1 MATGVFNLSAF
12 LSSPSWEEL
21 HVCRKHDLFAIAAH
35 FELNVSRQLV
45 KEDLKTA
52 VSNKLVEEGLLPVSK
67 SPRLPVPLDRTPN
80 EGVKPAV
87 LKEEGQNP
95 AAVEQQTVENLGT
108 NGSPSFATP
117 SSPRSRQE
125 VLLKVRLAKLQ
136 LEAQDKAQ
144 ARQAELEL
152 RRLELEAETEKVLKL
167 KRLELELQTEREVR
181 LRQLELQAQTSRST
195 TTQPSSANSSAVGE
209 TTSSP
214 VNTGGF
220 NVSKNIVLVPPFR
233 ESEVD
238 TYFNVFERVAAS
250 LHWPREVWPLLLQ
263 CKLVGKAQEVC
274 SALSLEESLNYDVV
288 KSAILAAYELVPEA
302 YRQRF
307 RNHKRTANQT
317 FVEFAR
323 EKATLFDRWITASK
337 VLDYNC
343 LRELILL
350 EEFKNGLPERM
361 VVHLNEQKVST
372 LKEAAVIADEFVL
385 THKTVFVQKHEVT
398 TREPP
403 PRKDPSSPRRTFAS
417 RTERECFYCHKLGH
431 VVVECPALK
440 RKNQSPKGVGLIKTI
455 HAKRGDQSEGVDPCF
470 KPFLLDGTVSLTGK
484 PEDEKPI
491 RILRDT
497 GGSRSVILSD
507 VLPLSDHSSCHGSIL
522 IQGVEMG
529 YVEAPLHYV
538 YIKSKLVNGIF
549 SVAVRPSLPIK
560 GVQFILG
567 NDIAGG
573 KVQSVPEV
581 THDPTSNLKSNDL
594 ATCFPSV
601 FPACVL
607 TRAQTRRKAAEID
620 LADSSLAQALAT
632 DDLQTLIDLQSGS
645 KDTTEKWKD
654 VHLSQLDLPV
664 TRESLIAAQNSDP
677 SLTKCFTSLSETGNK
692 KASYFL
698 EDGVLMRKWTAH
710 PSLTADVEGSC
721 SDDGDW
727 STTYQI
733 VVPLEYRHYVVSLA
747 HEHPL
752 SGHLGVTKTYNKILN
767 HFFWP
772 GLKADVVEFCRTCQT
787 CQIAGKPNQTV
798 PIAPLHPIPV
808 LGEPFE
814 RVIVDCVGPL
824 PKTKNGNQFLLTAM
838 CTSTRFPEAV
848 PLRRI
853 TAPLVIKVLTKF
865 FTTFGLPKVVQTD
878 QGTNFLSKLF
888 KQVMQTLGIKHVV
901 SSAYHPES
909 QGALERWHQTLKAT
923 LQKYCLDTGKEWD
936 EGVPLMVF
944 AMREAKQESLGF
956 SPNELVFG
964 HSVRGPLKLLK
975 EQFLSTDHVVKTN
988 VLDYVSQFRE
998 RLHKA
1003 RLAAAE
1009 ALSSA
1014 QGKMKS
1020 WYDKKAVPRSF
1031 NPGDKVL
1038 VLLPTAS
1045 SALSARFCGPY
1056 QVDKKVND
1064 TDYVIKTPDRKRK
1077 TRLCHLNMLK
1087 SFHSRADSLCGPAD
1101 KSVASLPEQIS
1112 SPETLLLNSS
1122 SGLRSS
1128 LDEDGLKL
1136 CDASYQSARMLNS
1149 EVLSQLSTYLSHLT
1163 REQQLDIERLVN
1175 IHLKLFGDMPSR
1187 TTVIE
1192 HDIDVGN
1199 AVPIKQHAYRVNMA
1213 KREMINKEVDYLL
1226 KHGLAIPSY
1235 SPWSSPCLV
1244 TPKSDGT
1251 PRFCTDFRKVN
1262 AVTVPDS
1269 FPLPRIED
1277 CIDSVG
1283 SAAYVSKL
1291 DLLKGYWQVPLT
1303 ERASEISAFVTP
1315 DHFLQY
1321 TVMAFG
1327 MRNAPATFQ
1336 RLMSTVLSGVAN
1348 CNVYLDD
1355 VVIYSSNWS
1364 GHVDTLATV
1373 FKRLA
1378 DASLTLNLAKCEF
1391 GKATVTYLG
1400 KEVGQGKVRPIS
1412 AKVNAILNFPVPTTR
1427 RELRR
1432 FLGMVGYYR
1441 CFCRNFSEVVTPL
1454 TNLCSPKVPFIWSPE
1469 CHHAFEC
1476 AKGLLSSSPVLV
1488 APDFSKPF
1496 KLEVDASEVGA
1507 GAVLLQD
1514 DGQGVSH
1521 PVCFFGKK
1529 FDAHQRRY
1537 STIEKETLAMLLA
1550 LQHFD
1555 VYVGSTSQPV
1565 EVFTDH
1571 NPLVF
1576 LSRMYNNN
1584 QRLMRWA
1591 LISQNYNIE
1600 IKHKR
1605 GCENIVADALSR
1617 M

>member
-1 MATGVFNLSAF
+1 MVKVWSCLFLLVCLAEVVSMATGVFNLSAF

-181 LRQLELQAQTSRST
+181 LHQLELQAQTSRST

-220 NVSKNIVLVPPFR
+220 N
-233 ESEVD
+233 
-238 TYFNVFERVAAS
+238 
-250 LHWPREVWPLLLQ
+250 
-263 CKLVGKAQEVC
+263 
-274 SALSLEESLNYDVV
+274 
-288 KSAILAAYELVPEA
+288 
-302 YRQRF
+302 
-307 RNHKRTANQT
+307 
-317 FVEFAR
+317 
-323 EKATLFDRWITASK
+323 
-337 VLDYNC
+337 
-343 LRELILL
+343 
-350 EEFKNGLPERM
+350 
-361 VVHLNEQKVST
+361 
-372 LKEAAVIADEFVL
+372 
-385 THKTVFVQKHEVT
+385 
-398 TREPP
+398 
-403 PRKDPSSPRRTFAS
+403 
-417 RTERECFYCHKLGH
+417 
-431 VVVECPALK
+431 
-440 RKNQSPKGVGLIKTI
+440 
-455 HAKRGDQSEGVDPCF
+455 
-470 KPFLLDGTVSLTGK
+470 
-484 PEDEKPI
+484 
-491 RILRDT
+491 
-497 GGSRSVILSD
+497 
-507 VLPLSDHSSCHGSIL
+507 
-522 IQGVEMG
+522 
-529 YVEAPLHYV
+529 
-538 YIKSKLVNGIF
+538 
-549 SVAVRPSLPIK
+549 
-560 GVQFILG
+560 
-567 NDIAGG
+567 
-573 KVQSVPEV
+573 
-581 THDPTSNLKSNDL
+581 
-594 ATCFPSV
+594 
-601 FPACVL
+601 
-607 TRAQTRRKAAEID
+607 
-620 LADSSLAQALAT
+620 
-632 DDLQTLIDLQSGS
+632 
-645 KDTTEKWKD
+645 
-654 VHLSQLDLPV
+654 
-664 TRESLIAAQNSDP
+664 
-677 SLTKCFTSLSETGNK
+677 
-692 KASYFL
+692 
-698 EDGVLMRKWTAH
+698 
-710 PSLTADVEGSC
+710 
-721 SDDGDW
+721 
-727 STTYQI
+727 
-733 VVPLEYRHYVVSLA
+733 
-747 HEHPL
+747 
-752 SGHLGVTKTYNKILN
+752 
-767 HFFWP
+767 
-772 GLKADVVEFCRTCQT
+772 
-787 CQIAGKPNQTV
+787 
-798 PIAPLHPIPV
+798 
-808 LGEPFE
+808 
-814 RVIVDCVGPL
+814 
-824 PKTKNGNQFLLTAM
+824 
-838 CTSTRFPEAV
+838 
-848 PLRRI
+848 
-853 TAPLVIKVLTKF
+853 
-865 FTTFGLPKVVQTD
+865 
-878 QGTNFLSKLF
+878 
-888 KQVMQTLGIKHVV
+888 
-901 SSAYHPES
+901 
-909 QGALERWHQTLKAT
+909 
-923 LQKYCLDTGKEWD
+923 
-936 EGVPLMVF
+936 
-944 AMREAKQESLGF
+944 
-956 SPNELVFG
+956 
-964 HSVRGPLKLLK
+964 
-975 EQFLSTDHVVKTN
+975 
-988 VLDYVSQFRE
+988 FRE

-1101 KSVASLPEQIS
+1101 TSVASLPEQIS

-1149 EVLSQLSTYLSHLT
+1149 EVLSQLSTYLFHLT

-1175 IHLKLFGDMPSR
+1175 IHLKLFGDMPSH

-1226 KHGLAIPSY
+1226 KHGLVIPSY

-1283 SAAYVSKL
+1283 SAAYV
-1291 DLLKGYWQVPLT
+1291 
-1303 ERASEISAFVTP
+1303 
-1315 DHFLQY
+1315 
-1321 TVMAFG
+1321 
-1327 MRNAPATFQ
+1327 N
-1336 RLMSTVLSGVAN
+1336 
-1348 CNVYLDD
+1348 
-1355 VVIYSSNWS
+1355 
-1364 GHVDTLATV
+1364 
-1373 FKRLA
+1373 
-1378 DASLTLNLAKCEF
+1378 
-1391 GKATVTYLG
+1391 
-1400 KEVGQGKVRPIS
+1400 
-1412 AKVNAILNFPVPTTR
+1412 
-1427 RELRR
+1427 
-1432 FLGMVGYYR
+1432 
-1441 CFCRNFSEVVTPL
+1441 
-1454 TNLCSPKVPFIWSPE
+1454 
-1469 CHHAFEC
+1469 
-1476 AKGLLSSSPVLV
+1476 
-1488 APDFSKPF
+1488 FSKPF

-1576 LSRMYNNN
+1576 LSRSTSCPDWMLRRVWLIGN
-1584 QRLMRWA
+1584 QQST
-1591 LISQNYNIE
+1591 I
-1600 IKHKR
+1600 
-1605 GCENIVADALSR
+1605 
-1617 M
+1617 